1 MRARLVKFLFRVF
14 SALPLPLAH
23 ALGAALGWIFFVVP
37 NKRRRTAE
45 INLALCFP
53 DLRASRRRRLL
64 RRNLIELGKSFAEI
78 GVLWTRDAETLR
90 RLMRRVSGEDKMK
103 QALARGKGL
112 ILALPHL
119 GAWEAIGMWGSMN
132 HPMTSLYRAPP
143 MSQMGR
149 LMRTARERFGARLVA
164 TDNTGIRA
172 LYKALERGEMVA
184 ILPDQVPSARGA
196 SVFAPFFGIPAS
208 TMVLLS
214 RLAIK
219 TGAPVMFGYA
229 ERLPH
234 GRGYHLHFLP
244 APADINRGSL
254 ESSAA
259 AVNAMVEQC
268 ARAAPEQYQ
277 WVYKRFRVRPAGEK
291 AFY

>member
-1 MRARLVKFLFRVF
+1 MRAFFLKLAFHLF
-14 SALPLPLAH
+14 AALPLPVAH
-23 ALGAALGWIFFVVP
+23 ALGAVLGWLFLVIP

-45 INLALCFP
+45 INLELCFP
-53 DLRASRRRRLL
+53 EMSRGGRQRLL
-64 RRNLIELGKSFAEI
+64 RRNMIELGKSVTEI
-78 GVLWTRDAETLR
+78 GVLWTRSEKTIR
-90 RLMRRVSGEDKMK
+90 RLVRRVSGKDKLE
-103 QALARGKGL
+103 QALQRGQGL
-112 ILALPHL
+112 LLAIPHL
-119 GAWEAIGMWGSMN
+119 GAWEMIGLWGSLH
-132 HPMTSLYRAPP
+132 HPMTSLYRTPP
-143 MSQMGR
+143 MSQMGK
-149 LMRTARERFGARLVA
+149 LMRATRERFSARLVSA
-164 TDNTGIRA
+164 DNTGIRA

-184 ILPDQVPSARGA
+184 ILPDQVPSTRSG

-219 TGAPVMFGYA
+219 TGAPVMFAYA

-244 APADINRGSL
+244 ASPDINHGGI

-259 AVNAMVEQC
+259 TVNAMVEKC
-268 ARAAPEQYQ
+268 VRAAPEQYQ

>member
-1 MRARLVKFLFRVF
+1 MQALLVKFLFHVF
-14 SALPLPLAH
+14 SALPLPLTH
-23 ALGAALGWIFFVVP
+23 ALGAALGWVFFVIP
-37 NKRRRTAE
+37 NKRRRTAA
-45 INLALCFP
+45 INLKLCFP
-53 DLRASRRRRLL
+53 DLRAPQRRHLL
-64 RRNLIELGKSFAEI
+64 RRNLIELGKSVAET
-78 GVLWTRDAETLR
+78 GVLWTRDAKTLHRLIR
-90 RLMRRVSGEDKMK
+90 RISGEDQVK

-119 GAWEAIGMWGSMN
+119 GAWEAVGLWGSMK

-143 MSQMGR
+143 MSQLGR

-164 TDNTGIRA
+164 TDSSGVRA

-184 ILPDQVPSARGA
+184 ILPDQVPSTRGA
-196 SVFAPFFGIPAS
+196 GVFAPFFGIPAS

-244 APADINRGSL
+244 APAVINRGSL

-268 ARAAPEQYQ
+268 VRATPEQYQ

>member
-1 MRARLVKFLFRVF
+1 M
-14 SALPLPLAH
+14 
-23 ALGAALGWIFFVVP
+23 
-37 NKRRRTAE
+37 
-45 INLALCFP
+45 
-53 DLRASRRRRLL
+53 RRL
-64 RRNLIELGKSFAEI
+64 A
-78 GVLWTRDAETLR
+78 
-90 RLMRRVSGEDKMK
+90 RRVSGEDKLK
-103 QALARGKGL
+103 KAIQRGQGLLLAM
-112 ILALPHL
+112 PHL
-119 GAWEAIGMWGSMN
+119 GAWEMVNLYCSM
-132 HPMTSLYRAPP
+132 HYPLTTMYRAPP
-143 MSQMGR
+143 MSQMGL
-149 LMRTARERFGARLVA
+149 LMRKARERFNARLVSA
-164 TDNTGIRA
+164 DNTGLRA

-184 ILPDQVPSARGA
+184 ILPDQVPSARGG

-219 TGAPVMFGYA
+219 TGAPVMFAYA

-244 APADINRGSL
+244 ASPDINHGGI

-259 AVNAMVEQC
+259 AVNAMVEKC
-268 ARAAPEQYQ
+268 VRAAPEQYQ

>member
-1 MRARLVKFLFRVF
+1 MRARLVKLLFRVF
-14 SALPLPLAH
+14 SALPLPVAH

-45 INLALCFP
+45 INLELCFP
-53 DLRASRRRRLL
+53 DMRAPVRRRLL

-90 RLMRRVSGEDKMK
+90 RLMRRVSGEDKVK

-229 ERLPH
+229 ERLPR

-259 AVNAMVEQC
+259 AVNAMVEKC

>member
-1 MRARLVKFLFRVF
+1 MRAFFLKLSFHLF
-14 SALPLPLAH
+14 AALPLPVAH
-23 ALGAALGWIFFVVP
+23 ALGAVLGWLFLVIP

-45 INLALCFP
+45 INIELCFP
-53 DLRASRRRRLL
+53 EMSRGARRRLR
-64 RRNLIELGKSFAEI
+64 RRNLIELGKSFTEI
-78 GVLWTRDAETLR
+78 GALWTRGEKNMR
-90 RLMRRVSGEDKMK
+90 RLARRVSGEDKLK
-103 QALARGKGL
+103 KAIQRGRGLLLAM
-112 ILALPHL
+112 PHL
-119 GAWEAIGMWGSMN
+119 GAWEMVNLYCSM
-132 HPMTSLYRAPP
+132 HYPLTTMYRAPP
-143 MSQMGR
+143 MSQMGL
-149 LMRTARERFGARLVA
+149 LMRKARERFNARLVSA
-164 TDNTGIRA
+164 DNTGLRA

-184 ILPDQVPSARGA
+184 ILPDQVPSARSG

-214 RLAIK
+214 RLAVK
-219 TGAPVMFGYA
+219 TGAPVIFGYA
-229 ERLPH
+229 ERLSH

-244 APADINRGSL
+244 ASSDINHGGI

-259 AVNAMVEQC
+259 AVNAMVEKC